1 MKKLFIAIIALSAC
15 AFSAFAQTEPVVTEN
30 DQEKVVSTVS
40 SSKNVLTND
49 FKYNWELMAAL
60 GTQFYYG
67 DNDKYYGFWDRFTFP
82 AIDVMLIKW
91 ASPVIGFTLGLEANS
106 FDGLYQRVI
115 QKDGSISVNP
125 LGARFQ
131 TDNFIKNL
139 GTSKDYYQQK
149 GFYWNPFVAAVFDL
163 SNLFGG
169 YKGGRFYTLQMYAGG
184 GIVWG
189 KDEPVNAHG
198 VSFNTGLINKFR
210 LGERL
215 DLVLNLRG
223 GLISDDF
230 DGESRFDEP
239 TLDHTKKNVPWDGF
253 AGATA
258 GLCYH
263 FGVKKDL
270 HTWKTA
276 DVGNVEHYYAPVMV
290 PGPERIIHDTLQV
303 IQARPVDPS
312 LWFHIQ
318 FKIDRTEIQPREK
331 ININSVADFIK
342 TCPDTKFIVCGFAD
356 KQTSYPEH
364 NLWLSE
370 HRAKN
375 VYDMLVN
382 RFGVNPDQL
391 IVDYKGGVDYMFY
404 NDNDLSRC
412 VMIVPLENDKGIEE
426 YGERE
431 MGDK

>member
-1 MKKLFIAIIALSAC
+1 MKKLFIAVIALSAC

-30 DQEKVVSTVS
+30 GQEKVVSTVT

-49 FKYNWELMAAL
+49 FKYNWELIAAL

-67 DNDKYYGFWDRFTFP
+67 DNDKYYSFGERFTFP
-82 AIDVMLIKW
+82 AVDLMLTKW
-91 ASPVIGFTLGLEANS
+91 ASPVIGFTIGLDATS
-106 FDGLYQRVI
+106 FKGLYQ
-115 QKDGSISVNP
+115 SVN
-125 LGARFQ
+125 GQARELNTHFQ
-131 TDNFIKNL
+131 TNTFVK
-139 GTSKDYYQQK
+139 TSGRTIDSTPIDFYQQK
-149 GFYWNPFVAAVFDL
+149 GFYWNPFIAATFDL

-169 YKGGRFYTLQMYAGG
+169 YKGNRVYTLQAYAGG
-184 GIVWG
+184 GVVIA
-189 KDEPVNAHG
+189 KDEPVNANG
-198 VSFNTGLINKFR
+198 VSFNAGLVNKFR

-215 DLVLNLRG
+215 DLVVNLRG
-223 GLISDDF
+223 ALVSDDF
-230 DGESRFDEP
+230 DGESRFDES
-239 TLDHTKKNVPWDGF
+239 TVKQVKSNVPWDGV
-253 AGATA
+253 AGVTA

-276 DVGNVEHYYAPVMV
+276 EVGNVEHFYAPVTV
-290 PGPERIIHDTLQV
+290 PGPERLIHDTLEV
-303 IQARPVDPS
+303 IRPVDPS

-318 FKIDRTEIQPREK
+318 FKVDKTDIQPREK

-342 TCPDTKFIVCGFAD
+342 SCPDTKFIVCGFAD

-382 RFGVNPDQL
+382 RYGVNPDQL

-412 VMIVPLENDKGIEE
+412 VMIVPLENDKGIDE

-431 MGDK
+431 MGNK

>member
-82 AIDVMLIKW
+82 AIDVMLTKW
-91 ASPVIGFTLGLEANS
+91 ASPVIGFSLGVWANS
-106 FDGLYQRVI
+106 FKGLYTVEGGV
-115 QKDGSISVNP
+115 KDP
-125 LGARFQ
+125 LAARFQ
-131 TDNFIKNL
+131 TDEFFMHG
-139 GTSKDYYQQK
+139 GTVHSLANDYYVQK

-184 GIVWG
+184 GVVLG

-215 DLVLNLRG
+215 DLVVNLRG
-223 GLISDDF
+223 GLVSDDF
-230 DGESRFDEP
+230 DGESRINEP
-239 TLDHTKKNVPWDGF
+239 NLDHTKKNVPWDGV
-253 AGATA
+253 AGVTA

-318 FKIDRTEIQPREK
+318 FKVDKTDIQPREK

-342 TCPDTKFIVCGFAD
+342 SCPDTKFIVCGFAD

-382 RFGVNPDQL
+382 RYGVNPDQL

-412 VMIVPLENDKGIEE
+412 VMIVPLENDKGIDE

-431 MGDK
+431 MGNK